1 MSYSMRFILTDGPA
15 PTLDEIERDVRKKD
29 TDYSIDREPGS
40 ATGDVRYEGDVY
52 GEIEVG
58 EVGAATVDQDLADL
72 ASLLPDADDGDPATV
87 EAILKSATSMVK
99 VRFPSEDQAS
109 EQSLQTVYPIWQ
121 GLFATRQ
128 GVLQADD
135 DGYFDKSGRILG
147 FPQ

>member
-15 PTLDEIERDVRKKD
+15 PTLDEIERNLRQKN
-29 TDYSIDREPGS
+29 TDYLIDREPGA
-40 ATGDVRYEGDVY
+40 ATGDVRYEDEVY

-58 EVGAATVDQDLADL
+58 EVGGATVDQDLADL
-72 ASLLPDADDGDPATV
+72 ASLLPDADDGDPAAV
-87 EAILKSATSMVK
+87 EAFLKSATAMVA

-121 GLFATRQ
+121 GLFASRQ

>member
-1 MSYSMRFILTDGPA
+1 MRFILTDGPA
-15 PTLDEIERDVRKKD
+15 PTLDDIESDVRKKD
-29 TDYSIDREPGS
+29 TDYSIDREPGA
-40 ATGDVRYEGDVY
+40 ATGDIRYEGDIY

-58 EVGAATVDQDLADL
+58 AVGTGNIDQDLADL
-72 ASLLPDADDGDPATV
+72 TALLPDADDGDPATV
-87 EAILKSATSMVK
+87 EAILKSATSMVT

-121 GLFATRQ
+121 GLFASRQ